1 MKHEMRARY
10 PASSDVVMKMFT
22 DKDYHARKME
32 KLGIDFKVLEH
43 AFDGENFRLKA
54 QRLVPIQ
61 ASGIAAK
68 FMPATSTVVNDEKWT
83 VSDKTGSVV
92 VETKG
97 VPLAMS
103 CTARMQDEGD
113 GCVVVYD
120 WDVKAKIPL
129 GAGALEKFVVSDMKV
144 REAEERDAAISLLN
158 EYK

>member
-1 MKHEMRARY
+1 MKHEMRAHY

-22 DKDYHARKME
+22 DKDYHARKMQ
-32 KLGIDFKVLEH
+32 KLGIDFKLLEH
-43 AFDGENFRLKA
+43 EFDGENFRLKA

-68 FMPATSTVVNDEKWT
+68 FMPATSTVVNDEKWS
-83 VSDKTGSVV
+83 VKDKTGSVV

-103 CTARMQDEGD
+103 CTAKMQDQDD

-120 WDVKAKIPL
+120 WDIKARIPL
-129 GAGALEKFVVSDMKV
+129 GGGALEKFVVGDMKV
-144 REAEERDAAISLLN
+144 REAEEREAAISLLDD
-158 EYK
+158 YR